1 VAKRVSRPAQQAL
14 ALPVRGGKRPGAG
27 RPSSRAKVAA
37 PHVERESV
45 RPYQPVHVTLRF
57 TDAVWNLRSERSF
70 AVIHGAL
77 AATRRRPD
85 ARIVHFSVQG
95 NHIHLIV
102 EAAGTSALSNAVR
115 SLSIR
120 LARRLNRLMGRSG
133 SVFEDRF
140 HSHVLGTPAEV
151 RNALRYVLG
160 NFASHAA
167 RRSEPMRAGW
177 TDPFS
182 SAAGKV
188 PRVAQVSLFPETA
201 VRPPATWLL
210 RQGANSAPSSP

>member
-57 TDAVWNLRSERSF
+57 TDEVWNLRSERSF
-70 AVIHGAL
+70 AAIHEAL
-77 AATRRRPD
+77 SATRRRPD
-85 ARIVHFSVQG
+85 ARFVHFSVQG

-102 EAAGTSALSNAVR
+102 EAAGSSALSNAVR
-115 SLSIR
+115 ALSIR
-120 LARRLNRLMGRSG
+120 VARRLNRMMDRSG
-133 SVFEDRF
+133 AVFEDRF
-140 HSHVLGTPAEV
+140 HSHVLRTPAEV

-167 RRSEPMRAGW
+167 RRDEPMRPGW

-182 SAAGKV
+182 SAAGKA
-188 PRVAQVSLFPETA
+188 PRVAQVSLFPEPA
-201 VRPPATWLL
+201 VRPAATWLL
-210 RQGANSAPSSP
+210 RRGENPVAGRV